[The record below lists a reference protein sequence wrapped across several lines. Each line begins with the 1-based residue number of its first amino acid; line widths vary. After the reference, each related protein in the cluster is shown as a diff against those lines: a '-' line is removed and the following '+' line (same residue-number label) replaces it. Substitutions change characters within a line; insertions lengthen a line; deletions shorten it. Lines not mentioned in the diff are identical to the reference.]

1 MFFQFCIFSFS
12 ILSEEKCALKS
23 SFYCVLFLF
32 SYFTSTNLSMENPL
46 WFLMRYDWSWISYFS
61 SYDLFY
67 ALLCI
72 WPRCTVLVMFI
83 FYISVCLSVHHTIHW
98 GIIEPFKAHS
108 SNFRH
113 CVSNWTVSLTFT
125 ISLMHYSSCLPKNS
139 SILKQFKIF
148 PRNTVS
154 YVLDKTNWWEQFK
167 CEMGLV
173 ADLNYPSD
181 PKVTSIISLT
191 WQPNVILVIL

>member
-1 MFFQFCIFSFS
+1 MCFKIFLLLCPFSFQLFYINKFKYGKS
-12 ILSEEKCALKS
+12 TMIFNAIWLK
-23 SFYCVLFLF
+23 LNIIFLI
-32 SYFTSTNLSMENPL
+32 L
-46 WFLMRYDWSWISYFS
+46 WFVLCF
-61 SYDLFY
+61 
-67 ALLCI
+67 ALYMARVYSVSCVHL
-72 WPRCTVLVMFI
+72 L
-83 FYISVCLSVHHTIHW
+83 YICLSVHHTIHW

-181 PKVTSIISLT
+181 PKVTSNISLT
-191 WQPNVILVIL
+191 WQPNVIFNLVIL

>member
-1 MFFQFCIFSFS
+1 
-12 ILSEEKCALKS
+12 
-23 SFYCVLFLF
+23 
-32 SYFTSTNLSMENPL
+32 
-46 WFLMRYDWSWISYFS
+46 MRYDWSWISYFL
-61 SYDLFY
+61 SYYLFY

-72 WPRCTVLVMFI
+72 WPGCTVLVMFI

-154 YVLDKTNWWEQFK
+154 YVLDKTNWWDNSNVK
-167 CEMGLV
+167 WVL
-173 ADLNYPSD
+173 LL
-181 PKVTSIISLT
+181 TLIIFLT
-191 WQPNVILVIL
+191 LRLLVIFPSLGSQMLYWLYCRNYSLWWYMQQLRYLIIFYFELY

>member
-1 MFFQFCIFSFS
+1 MCFKIFLLLCPFSFQLFYINKFKYGKS
-12 ILSEEKCALKS
+12 TMIFNAIWLK
-23 SFYCVLFLF
+23 
-32 SYFTSTNLSMENPL
+32 
-46 WFLMRYDWSWISYFS
+46 S

-72 WPRCTVLVMFI
+72 WPGCTVLVVFI
-83 FYISVCLSVHHTIHW
+83 FYIYVCLSVHHTIHW

-173 ADLNYPSD
+173 ADLNFPSD
-181 PKVTSIISLT
+181 PKVTSNISLT